1 MKYYLSAYV
10 EDCRMAEK
18 YHEVSIL
25 LDNIADAETYYN
37 QFNGKEINN
46 EEILIN
52 DLHEIRYVIRIDKYL
67 NGNIIS
73 LIKAKY
79 NVLDL
84 ESFYLDFWDLFN
96 FLSSASVNK
105 KTKF

>member
-1 MKYYLSAYV
+1 MQYYLYAYV

-18 YHEVSIL
+18 YYEVSIL
-25 LDNIADAETYYN
+25 FNNLKEAESYYN
-37 QFNGKEINN
+37 QFNGKEIFN

-52 DLHEIRYVIRIDKYL
+52 DLHEIRYVIRIDEYL

-73 LIKAKY
+73 LVKAKY

-84 ESFYLDFWDLFN
+84 ESFYPNFWNLFN
-96 FLSSASVNK
+96 ILSNIKANK

>member
-1 MKYYLSAYV
+1 MQYYLAAYV

-18 YHEVSIL
+18 YHEVSML
-25 LDNIADAETYYN
+25 FDNLNDAETYYN
-37 QFNGKEINN
+37 KFNAKEIYN

-52 DLHEIRYVIRIDKYL
+52 DLHEIRYVVRIDGYL
-67 NGNIIS
+67 NGNITS

-79 NVLDL
+79 KVLDL
-84 ESFYLDFWDLFN
+84 ESFHADFWNLFN
-96 FLSSASVNK
+96 FLSSTTEEK

>member
-1 MKYYLSAYV
+1 MQYYLSAYV

-25 LDNIADAETYYN
+25 FNNLADVEIYYN
-37 QFNGKEINN
+37 QFNGKEIYN

-52 DLHEIRYVIRIDKYL
+52 DLHEIRYVVRIDGYL
-67 NGNIIS
+67 NGNITY

-79 NVLDL
+79 KVLDL
-84 ESFYLDFWDLFN
+84 ESFHPDFWDLFN
-96 FLSSASVNK
+96 FLSSTTEEK
-105 KTKF
+105 RTKF

>member
-1 MKYYLSAYV
+1 MQYYLAAYV

-25 LDNIADAETYYN
+25 FDNLNDAESYYKK
-37 QFNGKEINN
+37 FNAKEIHN

-52 DLHEIRYVIRIDKYL
+52 DLHEIRYVVRIDGYL
-67 NGNIIS
+67 NGNITS

-79 NVLDL
+79 KVIDL
-84 ESFYLDFWDLFN
+84 ESFHPDFWDLFN
-96 FLSSASVNK
+96 LLSSTTVNK
-105 KTKF
+105 RTKF

>member
-1 MKYYLSAYV
+1 MQYYLSAYV

-18 YHEVSIL
+18 YHEISIL
-25 LDNIADAETYYN
+25 FDNLAYAETYYN
-37 QFNGKEINN
+37 QFNGKEIYN

-52 DLHEIRYVIRIDKYL
+52 DLHEIRYVIKIDEYL
-67 NGNIIS
+67 NGNIVS

-79 NVLDL
+79 KVLDL
-84 ESFYLDFWDLFN
+84 ESFHPDFWDLFN
-96 FLSSASVNK
+96 FLSSESAIK

>member
-1 MKYYLSAYV
+1 MQYYLCAYV
-10 EDCRMAEK
+10 EDCRIAEK

-25 LDNIADAETYYN
+25 FNNLKEAETYYN
-37 QFNGKEINN
+37 QFNGKEIYS

-52 DLHEIRYVIRIDKYL
+52 DLHEIRYVIRIDEYL
-67 NGNIIS
+67 NGNIVS

-79 NVLDL
+79 KVLDL
-84 ESFYLDFWDLFN
+84 ESFHPDFWDLFN
-96 FLSSASVNK
+96 FLSSKSTNK

>member
-1 MKYYLSAYV
+1 MQYYLAAYV

-25 LDNIADAETYYN
+25 FDNLNDTETYYN
-37 QFNGKEINN
+37 KFNAKEIYN

-52 DLHEIRYVIRIDKYL
+52 DLHEIRYVVRIDGYL
-67 NGNIIS
+67 NGNITS

-79 NVLDL
+79 KVLDL
-84 ESFYLDFWDLFN
+84 ESFHPDFWNLFN
-96 FLSSASVNK
+96 FLSSATEEK

>member
-1 MKYYLSAYV
+1 MQYYLYAYV

-25 LDNIADAETYYN
+25 FDSLEKAESYYN
-37 QFNGKEINN
+37 QFNGKEIFD

-52 DLHEIRYVIRIDKYL
+52 DLHEIRYVIRIDEYL

-73 LIKAKY
+73 LVKAKY

-84 ESFYLDFWDLFN
+84 ESFYPDFWKLFN
-96 FLSSASVNK
+96 SLKTNK
-105 KTKF
+105 YSF

>member
-1 MKYYLSAYV
+1 MQYYLYAYV

-25 LDNIADAETYYN
+25 FNNLKEAEYYYN
-37 QFNGKEINN
+37 KFNGKEIFE

-52 DLHEIRYVIRIDKYL
+52 DLHEIRYVVRIDEYL

-73 LIKAKY
+73 LVKAKY
-79 NVLDL
+79 KVLDL
-84 ESFYLDFWDLFN
+84 ECFHPDFWDLFN
-96 FLSSASVNK
+96 FLSNMSSK
-105 KTKF
+105 

>member
-1 MKYYLSAYV
+1 MQYYLCAYV

-25 LDNIADAETYYN
+25 FDNFIDAESYYN
-37 QFNGKEINN
+37 KFNAKEIYN

-52 DLHEIRYVIRIDKYL
+52 DLHEIRYVIRIDEYL

-73 LIKAKY
+73 LVKAKY
-79 NVLDL
+79 KVLDL
-84 ESFYLDFWDLFN
+84 ESFHPDFWNLFN
-96 FLSSASVNK
+96 NLSSIKANK

>member
-1 MKYYLSAYV
+1 MQYYLYAYV

-25 LDNIADAETYYN
+25 FNNLKEAESYYN
-37 QFNGKEINN
+37 QFNGKEIFD

-52 DLHEIRYVIRIDKYL
+52 DLHEIRYIVRIDGYL
-67 NGNIIS
+67 NGNITS

-79 NVLDL
+79 KVLDL
-84 ESFYLDFWDLFN
+84 ESFHPDFWDLFN
-96 FLSSASVNK
+96 FLSSTIEEK
-105 KTKF
+105 RTKF

>member
-1 MKYYLSAYV
+1 MQYYLYAYV

-25 LDNIADAETYYN
+25 FDSLEKAETIYN
-37 QFNGKEINN
+37 QYNGKEIFK
-46 EEILIN
+46 EEILIT
-52 DLHEIRYVIRIDKYL
+52 DLHEIRYVIRIDEYL

-73 LIKAKY
+73 LVKAKY
-79 NVLDL
+79 KVLDL
-84 ESFYLDFWDLFN
+84 ESFHPDFWNLFN
-96 FLSSASVNK
+96 ILSSIKANK